1 MAHRDNVNFA
11 YVNPLRPVNHGDQTT
26 VVSSTGS
33 WGGRSLLGWRLLCFS
48 FQLPLFFLLLFL
60 GDLSLTLS
68 ERIVGFGHMRS
79 SSVGFRV
86 KVNYAATFLAV
97 WA

>member
-1 MAHRDNVNFA
+1 M
-11 YVNPLRPVNHGDQTT
+11 NHGDQTT

-33 WGGRSLLGWRLLCFS
+33 WGGRLLYFS